1 MIGIGYGY
9 GRTFVNWDEPVLVGG
24 GNVVEAHTVDRW
36 RDCCCAVSEPGRI
49 KPVDTCGLMGVD
61 AGCTGRSMGVVCVVV
76 RQTDVV
82 VLP

>member
-9 GRTFVNWDEPVLVGG
+9 GRTFVNWDEPVVVGG

-36 RDCCCAVSEPGRI
+36 RDCCWAVSGPGRI
-49 KPVDTCGLMGVD
+49 EPVDTCDLMAVG
-61 AGCTGRSMGVVCVVV
+61 AGCTGRSMGVGCVVA
-76 RQTDVV
+76 RQTGVV